1 MTARTFSSQNRHAI
15 VFALG
20 LMLTSYLLFSF
31 RTMLDPIDP
40 GSLVSLKRLLAT
52 GAGAITFWVVVT
64 RSKAMALRSIRL
76 GDVALLS
83 LAALGPVLATRVGYD
98 IMMSSEDEASFA
110 RNLRWVLAWSGY
122 FVAALLGY
130 RVLVLQ
136 RCLAARKDPAQT
148 FDTGPGEAMATYE
161 EADPLHGQISRR

>member
-1 MTARTFSSQNRHAI
+1 MTSRTLSPLDRQAT

-20 LMLTSYLLFSF
+20 LMLTSYLLFSL

-40 GSLVSLKRLLAT
+40 GDLVSLKRLLAT

-64 RSKAMALRSIRL
+64 RSRAMALRSIRL

-98 IMMSSEDEASFA
+98 ILVSSEDEASLA

-136 RCLAARKDPAQT
+136 RCLAARKDPVQT
-148 FDTGPGEAMATYE
+148 VEAAPGQAMPAYE
-161 EADPLHGQISRR
+161 EADPLRSVIDRR